1 MDAAAFLLELGGV
14 LLALSIVARVADRF
28 GLSPIPLYL
37 LVGLVLGDGGVYPL
51 VTAEGFIAVGAE
63 IGVVLLLLFLGLEY
77 TPEELTYGLRTGVS
91 LAIADLVGNFTPGF
105 LAGLLLGWSPLAAM
119 LLGGVTY
126 ISSSGIVA
134 KLVDDLG
141 WLANRET
148 PMVLS
153 LLVSEDLVMAFYL
166 PLAAALLVGGT
177 AAGAGLTLTLALALA
192 AGALFVALRYGDVVS
207 WAVFHRS
214 NEALLL
220 GVLGFALLVAGAAE
234 LVHVSAAVGAFFV
247 GLAFSG
253 PVQERAHG
261 ILRPL
266 RDLFAAAFF
275 VFIGLSIDPAVVL
288 AVAVP
293 ALLLA
298 LVTGAT
304 KYATTWWGTARMGL
318 GSSGRKRAGTVL
330 LARGEFSLI
339 IAGIGMAAGV
349 EPQLGALAAAYV
361 LILAIVGPLL
371 TRQFTA

>member
-1 MDAAAFLLELGGV
+1 MDPAALLIELGAV
-14 LLALSIVARVADRF
+14 LVVLALAARTADRF
-28 GLSPIPLYL
+28 GLSPIPFYL
-37 LVGLVLGDGGVYPL
+37 LIGLALGNGGLYPM
-51 VTAEGFIAVGAE
+51 VTAEGFIEAGAE

-77 TPEELTYGLRTGVS
+77 TPEELTEGLRTGIP
-91 LAIADLVGNFTPGF
+91 LAVADLLGNFTPGF
-105 LAGLLLGWSPLAAM
+105 LAGLILGWSPLAAV

-148 PMVLS
+148 PIVLS

-166 PLAAALLVGGT
+166 PLIAALLVGGT
-177 AAGAGLTLTLALALA
+177 VAGVGFTLMFALAAA
-192 AGALFVALRYGDVVS
+192 AGALVVALRYGDVVS
-207 WAVFHRS
+207 RAVFSRS

-220 GVLGFALLVAGAAE
+220 GILGFTLLVAGIAE
-234 LVHVSAAVGAFFV
+234 LLHVSAAVGAFFV

-293 ALLLA
+293 AVALA
-298 LVTGAT
+298 VVTGAT
-304 KYATTWWGTARMGL
+304 KFATTWWGTKQVGL
-318 GSSGRKRAGTVL
+318 GGPGRRRAGTVL

-339 IAGIGMAAGV
+339 IAGIGMTAGV
-349 EPQLGALAAAYV
+349 EPRLGALAAAYV
-361 LILAIVGPLL
+361 LILAVVGPIL
-371 TRQFTA
+371 TRQLNR

>member
-14 LLALSIVARVADRF
+14 LLALSIVARIADRF

-51 VTAEGFIAVGAE
+51 VTAEGFIEVGAE

-77 TPEELTYGLRTGVS
+77 TPEELTYGLRTGVA
-91 LAIADLVGNFTPGF
+91 LAVADLVGNFTPGF
-105 LAGLLLGWSPLAAM
+105 VAGLLLGWSPLASV

-148 PMVLS
+148 PMILS

-166 PLAAALLVGGT
+166 PLTAALLVGGT

-298 LVTGAT
+298 LVTGVT
-304 KYATTWWGTARMGL
+304 KYATTWWGTARMGV
-318 GSSGRKRAGTVL
+318 GRSGRMRAGTVL

-339 IAGIGMAAGV
+339 IAGIGMAAGI